1 MGKSG
6 QRFHVVHAVIG
17 FFMDGALRRFG
28 QDEMGF
34 DLGMFA
40 EDFQPPDAPERPT
53 ISRFITAGL
62 LWGWAGTGSR
72 WPGLPRRWPRG
83 APGSCSFPRRVCR
96 CFPC

>member
-6 QRFHVVHAVIG
+6 QRFHVVRAVIG

-40 EDFQPPDAPERPT
+40 EDFQQPDAIDDTGCAGEADDQSFHHGWPPLGLGRDRLT
-53 ISRFITAGL
+53 MAWASSTMASRCSWL
-62 LWGWAGTGSR
+62 LQLSA
-72 WPGLPRRWPRG
+72 
-83 APGSCSFPRRVCR
+83 
-96 CFPC
+96 